1 MITCISSLTLPDRS
15 IRAVRRAAEA
25 GFMLAA
31 LAGCG
36 NAPAAGSESEAAAAA
51 ASPVQEALEP
61 GRTGAPAQP
70 LADAGDVAATSRV
83 ISKEELAQKF
93 PGNGAKAGCFITFA
107 YAGELPETL
116 IWDDEPCTALTTL
129 FMTPADLKRSNDWD
143 RLDSTDQQKVMAL
156 PDQRVLY
163 VGGEFT
169 ASIYPLDTNNLTYEI
184 VVSD

>member
-1 MITCISSLTLPDRS
+1 MIICMSNLILIDFAAPSLLGAAAAVLALP
-15 IRAVRRAAEA
+15 
-25 GFMLAA
+25 A

-36 NAPAAGSESEAAAAA
+36 SAPAAGSESAAAAA
-51 ASPVQEALEP
+51 VASPVQETLEP

-70 LADAGDVAATSRV
+70 LADAGDVVATSRI

-93 PGNGAKAGCFITFA
+93 PGNGAKVGCFITFA
-107 YAGELPETL
+107 YAGEPPETL
-116 IWDDEPCTALTTL
+116 IWGDEPCTALTTL

-143 RLDSTDQQKVMAL
+143 RLDVTDQQKVMAL
-156 PDQRVLY
+156 PEQRVLY

-169 ASIYPLDTNNLTYEI
+169 ASIYPLDTNNLTFEI